1 MGDAA
6 GRGGGR
12 VLVLVNAAS
21 GQGIDEAT
29 RIHLR
34 EHAPARLRGTGIVV
48 IDEPELARL
57 RERAAAELARGAAA
71 LVVIGGDGMVSL
83 GVDLVAGTPVPL
95 GILPAGSGNDFA
107 RAAGIPT
114 ARRRWREALDRLLR
128 ALEHPDAYVRRVDAL
143 RVRCGGRERWVA
155 NSVNFGFD
163 AVVNARANELR
174 LPGTLR
180 YLAAIVQE
188 AGRFEAREFGV
199 RLDDGPAERLATTLV
214 CAANGGSIGGGVRIA
229 PRADLADGRVEVVT
243 VAALPKLGFLA
254 LFPTAMLGMHVH
266 LPQVCIRRAARLEVT
281 GPPELP
287 VFTDGEPIGAGGFEL
302 EVVPGAWR
310 LLRG

>member
-1 MGDAA
+1 MADAGERA
-6 GRGGGR
+6 GAR
-12 VLVLVNAAS
+12 VLLLVNAAS
-21 GQGIDEAT
+21 GQGLDDAT
-29 RIHLR
+29 RAHLR
-34 EHAPARLRGTGIVV
+34 ERTPDRLRGTELVV
-48 IDEPELARL
+48 IDEPEFARL
-57 RERAAAELARGAAA
+57 RERARTELERGAAA
-71 LVVIGGDGMVSL
+71 VVVSGGDGMVSL

-95 GILPAGSGNDFA
+95 GILPTGSGNDCA
-107 RAAGIPT
+107 RAAGIPV

-143 RVRCGGRERWVA
+143 QVRCGGRERWVA

-188 AGRFEAREFGV
+188 TGRFEAREFAL
-199 RLDDGPAERLATTLV
+199 RLDDGPEERLATTLV

-229 PRADLADGRVEVVT
+229 PGADLADGRVEVVT

-254 LFPTAMLGMHVH
+254 LFPTAMLGMHVR
-266 LPQVCIRRAARLEVT
+266 LPQVSIRRAVRLAVT
-281 GPPELP
+281 GPAELP
-287 VFTDGEPIGAGGFEL
+287 VFADGEPIGAGGFEL

-310 LLRG
+310 LLHG